1 MMPETL
7 KSRKTILVID
17 GQGGGIGSNIIKA
30 LRAAFCDD
38 HLICAVGTN
47 SAATTK
53 MMKAGAN
60 KGATGENAL
69 KETVKKVDVIL
80 GPISIVLANSMMGEV
95 TPKMAAAVASASA
108 PKILLPLTQEEV
120 YLVGSSKEPLPHLI
134 EEMIQRLKEVL
145 DLV

>member
-1 MMPETL
+1 MNSEG
-7 KSRKTILVID
+7 KKVILVID

-30 LRAAFCDD
+30 LRSEFLDD
-38 HLICAVGTN
+38 HYIWAIGTN

-60 KGATGENAL
+60 RGATGENAIRVTL
-69 KETVKKVDVIL
+69 DRTDLIL

-95 TPKMAAAVASASA
+95 TPEMAVRVASSPV

-120 YLVGSSKEPLPHLI
+120 YIAGLSKEPLPHLI
-134 EEMIQRLKEVL
+134 EEMLRMVKEVIQRV
-145 DLV
+145 